1 MSANDMSSD
10 LPLDTSS
17 AVPPLDDE
25 SIAPPAATGG
35 GPVGVPPG
43 WTPSAGV
50 PQRALTQKPRWPHPN
65 FWWSILWCLLFLFVT
80 QIPGGVIA
88 VVIAL
93 ALPAVAP
100 EQFPNGPLSS
110 PAGLLKSDAMSVG
123 LAVGIGI
130 TEILV
135 VGFSLLVI
143 RLVVGR
149 DWMRQLALRPPG
161 AAHTLLAVAS
171 LPAMMLLGNVAYNV
185 LRKVLHLPSLSDFG
199 FGGMEEMVEVASKW
213 PSAFAVLVIGL
224 GPGIGEELWC
234 RGFLGRGLVGTYGAV
249 IGVIATSFFFGLIH
263 MDPCQGTMAM
273 LMGLWLHF
281 VYLTSRSLW
290 LPMLLH
296 FINNSLGVLESKIPL
311 LARLDDKPS
320 SIPAIV
326 YVTAVLLLAAVA
338 YALYQSRTRLEPE
351 GPQQPLLWRPA
362 YPGVEY
368 PPPDSGARMAHPA
381 LSLPALVTSLG
392 GFLLFVAACVL
403 WVRG

>member
-1 MSANDMSSD
+1 MSSNEQ
-10 LPLDTSS
+10 PLDNG
-17 AVPPLDDE
+17 
-25 SIAPPAATGG
+25 SITPPPADYQQPS
-35 GPVGVPPG
+35 PVKDEPRPTPPG
-43 WTPSAGV
+43 WRPEV
-50 PQRALTQKPRWPHPN
+50 DLPQRSIAQRPRWPHPN
-65 FWWSILWCLLFLFVT
+65 FWWSILWCFLFLFVT

-93 ALPAVAP
+93 LLPIAWP
-100 EQFPNGPLSS
+100 EQFPSGPLTSQAS
-110 PAGLLKSDAMSVG
+110 LLKSDAMSVG

-149 DWMRQLALRPPG
+149 DWMRQLAVRPPG
-161 AAHTLLAVAS
+161 AAHTLLALAS
-171 LPAMMLLGNVAYNV
+171 LPALMLLGNVAYNV

-199 FGGMEEMVEVASKW
+199 LGGMEDVVQVASKW

-249 IGVIATSFFFGLIH
+249 VGVIATSFFFGVIH

-296 FINNSLGVLESKIPL
+296 FLNNSLGVLESKIPL
-311 LARLDDKPS
+311 LARLDDTPS
-320 SIPAIV
+320 NIPAIV
-326 YVTAVLLLAAVA
+326 YATAVLLLAATA

-392 GFLLFVAACVL
+392 GFLLFVAACVF